1 MKLETKLCQ
10 CISPLLLI
18 AIEIKVPFLYKGHQI
33 WRELDSVRLLWDCLK
48 PYKLPVFALLLFL
61 IIQSACEILLP
72 TLVADLINQGI
83 QKADTDFIEKTGMN
97 MLLAAITAMVCS
109 LASGLISARI
119 STRIS
124 ADLRQQIFFKVQE
137 FSSNEMDLFGVS
149 SLITRTTNDITR
161 IQTFLLYLLKM
172 GILTPLMMLSGIIMA
187 VFTSGKLSL
196 VLIITLPVMSLV
208 IAWILASM
216 MGYYRSMQAQFD
228 LLNLVLRENL
238 TGIRVIRAFKQT
250 RHEMERFQGVN
261 GEYTRLSIH
270 TQQLI
275 GILMPAVTILMNI
288 TTIAVMFFGSRL
300 VMNATM
306 DVGSLVAYVQYITQ
320 ILLSVMMTSMLF
332 MMYPRLITSLTRII
346 TVLETRSSIVDGSRS
361 EARIHTGIVEFNHV
375 SFTFPQAEEAVL
387 KDVSFTAYPNQ
398 MTAII
403 GSTGSGKSTIA
414 KLLLRFYDVTAG
426 QILIDGVD
434 IRDYTLHNL
443 REKIG
448 YVPQQAVLFSNTI
461 AGNLRFGKKN
471 ASGEELLKAA
481 GIAQATEFIQA
492 KEAGLDTPIAQGGTN
507 VSGGQ
512 KQRLAIA
519 RAVIKKPAV
528 YLLDDSFS
536 ALDYKTDRAV
546 RQALKSETKDAALIV
561 IAQRIST
568 IIQADR
574 IVVLNEGEVADAGN
588 HEELMERCGIYQE
601 IFRSQFQQEGLL

>member
-1 MKLETKLCQ
+1 MQ
-10 CISPLLLI
+10 
-18 AIEIKVPFLYKGHQI
+18 
-33 WRELDSVRLLWDCLK
+33 LLWDCLK
-48 PYKLPVFALLLFL
+48 PYKLSVAALLLFL
-61 IIQSACEILLP
+61 VIQSACEILLP

-83 QKADTDFIEKTGMN
+83 QTANAQFVKTTGMY
-97 MLLAAITAMVCS
+97 MLLAAIAAMLCS

-137 FSSNEMDLFGVS
+137 FSSNEMNLFGVS

-187 VFTSGKLSL
+187 VLTSGRLSL
-196 VLIITLPVMSLV
+196 VLIVTLPVMSLV
-208 IAWILASM
+208 IAWILVSM
-216 MGYYRSMQAQFD
+216 IGYYRSMQAQFD
-228 LLNLVLRENL
+228 SLNLVLRENL
-238 TGIRVIRAFKQT
+238 TGIRVIRAFQQT
-250 RHEMERFQGVN
+250 CHEMARFEGVN
-261 GEYTRLSIH
+261 EEYTRLSIH
-270 TQQLI
+270 TQRLV
-275 GILMPAVTILMNI
+275 GGLMPAVSILMNI
-288 TTIAVMFFGSRL
+288 TTVAVMFFGGRL
-300 VMNATM
+300 VMNAAM

-332 MMYPRLITSLTRII
+332 MMYPRLITSLTRIV
-346 TVLETRSSIVDGSRS
+346 TVLETSPGIADGSRTD
-361 EARIHTGIVEFNHV
+361 AGIHTGIVEFKQV
-375 SFTFPQAEEAVL
+375 YFTFPQAEEAVL
-387 KDVSFTAYPNQ
+387 KNVSFTAYPNQ

-414 KLLLRFYDVTAG
+414 RLLLRFYDVTAG

-434 IRDYTLHNL
+434 VRDYTLHHL
-443 REKIG
+443 RESIG
-448 YVPQQAVLFSNTI
+448 YVPQKAVLFSNTI

-471 ASGEELLKAA
+471 AGREELLKAA
-481 GIAQATEFIQA
+481 GIAQATGFIEA
-492 KEAGLDTPIAQGGTN
+492 KEAGLDTPIAQGGAN
-507 VSGGQ
+507 MSGGQ

-546 RQALKSETKDAALIV
+546 RQALKAETKDATLIV

-574 IVVLNEGEVADAGN
+574 IVVLNEGQVADAGK

-601 IFRSQFQQEGLL
+601 IVRSQFQQEELR

>member
-1 MKLETKLCQ
+1 M
-10 CISPLLLI
+10 
-18 AIEIKVPFLYKGHQI
+18 
-33 WRELDSVRLLWDCLK
+33 WRELDLVRLLWDCLK
-48 PYKLPVFALLLFL
+48 PYKLPVLALLLFL

-83 QKADTDFIEKTGMN
+83 QRANTNFIEKTGTY
-97 MLLAAITAMVCS
+97 MLLAAIVAMVCS
-109 LASGLISARI
+109 LASGLISVRI

-137 FSSNEMDLFGVS
+137 FSSNEIDRFGVS

-250 RHEMERFQGVN
+250 RHEMERFDGVN
-261 GEYTRLSIH
+261 CEYTRLSIH

-346 TVLETRSSIVDGSRS
+346 TVLETSSSIVDGSRP

-426 QILIDGVD
+426 QILIDGVN

-471 ASGEELLKAA
+471 ASREELLKAA

-492 KEAGLDTPIAQGGTN
+492 KEAGLDTPIAQGGSN

-601 IFRSQFQQEGLL
+601 IFRSQFQQEGLR

>member
-1 MKLETKLCQ
+1 M
-10 CISPLLLI
+10 
-18 AIEIKVPFLYKGHQI
+18 
-33 WRELDSVRLLWDCLK
+33 RLLWDCLK
-48 PYKLPVFALLLFL
+48 PYKLTVFALLLFL

-83 QKADTDFIEKTGMN
+83 QRANTDFIEKIGTI
-97 MLLAAITAMVCS
+97 MLLATIVAMVCS

-124 ADLRQQIFFKVQE
+124 SDLRQRIFFKVQE

-161 IQTFLLYLLKM
+161 IQTFLLYVLKL

-196 VLIITLPVMSLV
+196 ILIITLPVMSLV
-208 IAWILASM
+208 IAWILVSM
-216 MGYYRSMQAQFD
+216 IGYYRNMQAQFD

-250 RHEMERFQGVN
+250 RHEMERFEGVN
-261 GEYTRLSIH
+261 CEYTRLSIH
-270 TQQLI
+270 TQRLM
-275 GILMPAVTILMNI
+275 GILMPAVTILMNL

-332 MMYPRLITSLTRII
+332 MMYPRLITSLSRIV
-346 TVLETRSSIVDGSRS
+346 TVLETSSSIVDGSRP

-414 KLLLRFYDVTAG
+414 KLLLRFYDVTSG
-426 QILIDGVD
+426 QILIDGVN
-434 IRDYTLHNL
+434 IKDYTLHNL

-448 YVPQQAVLFSNTI
+448 YVPQKAVLFSNTI

-471 ASGEELLKAA
+471 ASSEELLKAA
-481 GIAQATEFIQA
+481 GIAQAIEFIQA
-492 KEAGLDTPIAQGGTN
+492 KEAGLDTPIAQGGAN

-536 ALDYKTDRAV
+536 ALDYKTDRAL
-546 RQALKSETKDAALIV
+546 RQALKAETNDAALIV

-574 IVVLNEGEVADAGN
+574 IVVLNEGQVADAGN

-601 IFRSQFQQEGLL
+601 IVRSQFQQEGLL

>member
-1 MKLETKLCQ
+1 M
-10 CISPLLLI
+10 
-18 AIEIKVPFLYKGHQI
+18 
-33 WRELDSVRLLWDCLK
+33 RLLWDCLK

-83 QKADTDFIEKTGMN
+83 QRANTDFIQKIGMN
-97 MLLAAITAMVCS
+97 MLLAAIAAMVCS

-137 FSSNEMDLFGVS
+137 FSSNEMDHFGVS

-161 IQTFLLYLLKM
+161 VQTFLLYLLKM

-216 MGYYRSMQAQFD
+216 LGYYRSMQAQFD

-250 RHEMERFQGVN
+250 CHEMERFEGVN
-261 GEYTRLSIH
+261 YEYTRLSIH
-270 TQQLI
+270 TQRLI

-288 TTIAVMFFGSRL
+288 TTIAVMFFGSKL
-300 VMNATM
+300 VMNAMM

-332 MMYPRLITSLTRII
+332 MMYPRLITSLTRIV
-346 TVLETRSSIVDGSRS
+346 TVLETSSSIVDGSRP

-414 KLLLRFYDVTAG
+414 KLLLRFYDVTSG
-426 QILIDGVD
+426 HILIDGVD

-448 YVPQQAVLFSNTI
+448 YVPQKAVLFSNTI

-471 ASGEELLKAA
+471 ASREELLKAA

-492 KEAGLDTPIAQGGTN
+492 KEAGLDTPIAQGGAN

-546 RQALKSETKDAALIV
+546 RQALKAETKDAALIV

-568 IIQADR
+568 IVQADR
-574 IVVLNEGEVADAGN
+574 IVVLNEGQVADSGS

-601 IFRSQFQQEGLL
+601 IFRSQFQQEGVL

>member
-1 MKLETKLCQ
+1 M
-10 CISPLLLI
+10 
-18 AIEIKVPFLYKGHQI
+18 
-33 WRELDSVRLLWDCLK
+33 RLLWDCLK

-61 IIQSACEILLP
+61 IIQSACEVLLP

-83 QKADTDFIEKTGMN
+83 QRADTDFIEKTGMN
-97 MLLAAITAMVCS
+97 MLLAAIAAMVCS

-250 RHEMERFQGVN
+250 RHEMERFEGVN

-346 TVLETRSSIVDGSRS
+346 TVLETSSSIVDGSRA

-471 ASGEELLKAA
+471 ASREELLKAA

-574 IVVLNEGEVADAGN
+574 IVVLNEGEVADTGN
-588 HEELMERCGIYQE
+588 HEELMKRCGIYQE

>member
-1 MKLETKLCQ
+1 MQ
-10 CISPLLLI
+10 
-18 AIEIKVPFLYKGHQI
+18 
-33 WRELDSVRLLWDCLK
+33 LLWDCLK

-72 TLVADLINQGI
+72 TLVANLINQGI
-83 QKADTDFIEKTGMN
+83 QRANTDFIQKTGMN
-97 MLLAAITAMVCS
+97 MLLAAIAAMVCS
-109 LASGLISARI
+109 LASGFISARI

-137 FSSNEMDLFGVS
+137 FSSNEMDHFGVS

-172 GILTPLMMLSGIIMA
+172 GIFTPLMMLSGIIMA
-187 VFTSGKLSL
+187 IFTSGKLSL
-196 VLIITLPVMSLV
+196 VLIITLPVMSFV
-208 IAWILASM
+208 IAWILSSM

-238 TGIRVIRAFKQT
+238 IGIRVIRAFKQT
-250 RHEMERFQGVN
+250 RREMERFEEVN
-261 GEYTRLSIH
+261 CEYTRLSIH
-270 TQQLI
+270 TQR
-275 GILMPAVTILMNI
+275 LMGVLTPGVTILMNI
-288 TTIAVMFFGSRL
+288 TTIVVMFFGSKL

-320 ILLSVMMTSMLF
+320 ILMSVMMTSMLF

-346 TVLETRSSIVDGSRS
+346 TVLDTSSSIADGSRS
-361 EARIHTGIVEFNHV
+361 ETRIHTGIVEFNHV
-375 SFTFPQAEEAVL
+375 SFTFPQAEDAVL

-461 AGNLRFGKKN
+461 AGNLRFGRKN
-471 ASGEELLKAA
+471 ASREELLKAA

-574 IVVLNEGEVADAGN
+574 IVVLNEGQVADAGN

-601 IFRSQFQQEGLL
+601 IFRSQFQQEGAL

>member
-1 MKLETKLCQ
+1 M
-10 CISPLLLI
+10 
-18 AIEIKVPFLYKGHQI
+18 
-33 WRELDSVRLLWDCLK
+33 RLLWDCLK
-48 PYKLPVFALLLFL
+48 PYKLAVFALLLFL

-72 TLVADLINQGI
+72 TLVAGLINQGI
-83 QKADTDFIEKTGMN
+83 QKADADFIETTGIY
-97 MLLAAITAMVCS
+97 MLLAAIAAMICS

-124 ADLRQQIFFKVQE
+124 SDLRQRIFFKVQE
-137 FSSNEMDLFGVS
+137 FSSNEIDLFGVS

-172 GILTPLMMLSGIIMA
+172 GILTPLMMVSGIIMA

-196 VLIITLPVMSLV
+196 VLIVTLPVMSFV

-216 MGYYRSMQAQFD
+216 IGYYRSMQAQFD

-238 TGIRVIRAFKQT
+238 TGIRVIRAFKQAG
-250 RHEMERFQGVN
+250 HEMERFEGVN
-261 GEYTRLSIH
+261 SEYTRLSIH
-270 TQQLI
+270 TQRRI
-275 GILMPAVTILMNI
+275 GVLMPAVTVLMSI
-288 TTIAVMFFGSRL
+288 TTVTVMFFGSRL
-300 VMNATM
+300 IMNATM
-306 DVGSLVAYVQYITQ
+306 DVGSLVAYVQYINQ

-332 MMYPRLITSLTRII
+332 MMYPRLITSLTRIVA
-346 TVLETRSSIVDGSRS
+346 VLETRSSVVDGCRP
-361 EARIHTGIVEFNHV
+361 EARIHTGIVEFKQV
-375 SFTFPQAEEAVL
+375 CFSFPQAEAAVL
-387 KDVSFTAYPNQ
+387 NNVSFTAQPNQ

-414 KLLLRFYDVTAG
+414 KLLLRFYDATAG

-434 IRDYTLHNL
+434 VRDYTLHNL

-448 YVPQQAVLFSNTI
+448 YVPQKAVLFSNTV
-461 AGNLRFGKKN
+461 AGNLRFGKRS
-471 ASGEELLKAA
+471 ASREELLKAA

-492 KEAGLDTPIAQGGTN
+492 KEAGLDTLIAQGGAN
-507 VSGGQ
+507 MSGGQ

-519 RAVIKKPAV
+519 RAVVKKPAV

-536 ALDYKTDRAV
+536 ALDYTTDRAV
-546 RQALKSETKDAALIV
+546 RQALKAETKDATLIV

-568 IIQADR
+568 IIHADR
-574 IVVLNEGEVADAGN
+574 IVVLNEGQVADAGS

-601 IFRSQFQQEGLL
+601 IVRSQFQQEELR

>member
-1 MKLETKLCQ
+1 M
-10 CISPLLLI
+10 
-18 AIEIKVPFLYKGHQI
+18 
-33 WRELDSVRLLWDCLK
+33 RLLWDCLK

-72 TLVADLINQGI
+72 TLVANLINQGI
-83 QKADTDFIEKTGMN
+83 QRANTDFIQKTGMN
-97 MLLAAITAMVCS
+97 MLLAAIAAMVCS

-137 FSSNEMDLFGVS
+137 FSSNEMDHFGVS

-172 GILTPLMMLSGIIMA
+172 GIFTPLMMLSGIIMA

-196 VLIITLPVMSLV
+196 VLIITLPLMSFV
-208 IAWILASM
+208 IAWILSSM

-238 TGIRVIRAFKQT
+238 IGIRVIRAFKQT
-250 RHEMERFQGVN
+250 RREMERFEEVN
-261 GEYTRLSIH
+261 CEYTRLSIH
-270 TQQLI
+270 TQRLI
-275 GILMPAVTILMNI
+275 GVLMPGVTILMNI
-288 TTIAVMFFGSRL
+288 TTIVVMFFGSKL

-320 ILLSVMMTSMLF
+320 ILMSVMMTSMLF

-346 TVLETRSSIVDGSRS
+346 TVLETSSSIVDGSRS

-461 AGNLRFGKKN
+461 AGNLRFGKKD
-471 ASGEELLKAA
+471 ASREELLKAA

-574 IVVLNEGEVADAGN
+574 IVVLNEGQVADAGN

-601 IFRSQFQQEGLL
+601 IFRSQFQQEGVL

>member
-1 MKLETKLCQ
+1 MQ
-10 CISPLLLI
+10 
-18 AIEIKVPFLYKGHQI
+18 
-33 WRELDSVRLLWDCLK
+33 LLWDCLK

-72 TLVADLINQGI
+72 TLVANLINQGI
-83 QKADTDFIEKTGMN
+83 QRANTDFIQKTGMN
-97 MLLAAITAMVCS
+97 MLLAAIAAMVCS
-109 LASGLISARI
+109 LASGFISARI

-137 FSSNEMDLFGVS
+137 FSSNEMDHFGVS

-172 GILTPLMMLSGIIMA
+172 GIFTPLMMLSGIIMA
-187 VFTSGKLSL
+187 IFTSGKLSL
-196 VLIITLPVMSLV
+196 VLIITLPVMSFV
-208 IAWILASM
+208 IAWILSSM

-238 TGIRVIRAFKQT
+238 IGIRVIRAFKQT
-250 RHEMERFQGVN
+250 RREMERFEEVN
-261 GEYTRLSIH
+261 CEYTRLSIH
-270 TQQLI
+270 TQR
-275 GILMPAVTILMNI
+275 LMGVLTPGVTILMNI
-288 TTIAVMFFGSRL
+288 TTIVVMFFGSKL

-320 ILLSVMMTSMLF
+320 ILMSVMMTSMLF

-346 TVLETRSSIVDGSRS
+346 TVLDTSSSIADGSRS

-375 SFTFPQAEEAVL
+375 SFTFPQAEDAVL

-461 AGNLRFGKKN
+461 AGNLRFGRKN
-471 ASGEELLKAA
+471 ASREELLKAA

-574 IVVLNEGEVADAGN
+574 IVVLNEGQVADAGN

-601 IFRSQFQQEGLL
+601 IFRSQFQQEGAL